1 MRVRREVVVEL
12 ERLRGGRAGRLVGH
26 AGVQQER
33 RRVLQRAGFAVGQ
46 AGRVGVVPVESLE
59 FHRRQLKRHAQ
70 SSLAQQSR
78 QQS

>member
-26 AGVQQER
+26 AGMQKER

-46 AGRVGVVPVESLE
+46 A
-59 FHRRQLKRHAQ
+59 
-70 SSLAQQSR
+70 
-78 QQS
+78 